1 MNAYSFWSAL
11 RAGLLCAVIGAAAL
25 SAQSCKSTRS
35 LREGRTAVRKD
46 SLRQS
51 VRRETVYEPVP
62 TTQTGLALTADRL
75 LELPRLPE
83 GFGVTAHDGRLS
95 LRAES
100 DGKGGVNITA
110 RHDGES
116 RKVVTEEETTSNRI
130 RDEAETVVEEVK
142 EKTPAAG
149 GWLKEAALGLLA
161 ILLAMIAIKDRQKN

>member
-25 SAQSCKSTRS
+25 SAQSCRSTSS
-35 LREGRTAVRKD
+35 LRESRTAVRKD

-62 TTQTGLALTADRL
+62 TTQTCLALTAGRL

-130 RDEAETVVEEVK
+130 LGEAETGVEEAE
-142 EKTPAAG
+142 EKTPDAG

-161 ILLAMIAIKDRQKN
+161 ILLAVIAIKYKLKN